1 MAVSDECKLEFQ
13 DLKAKRSFRF
23 ITFKIN
29 EQTQQVVVD
38 RLGQPG
44 DTYDDFTSP
53 CHPGSAATP
62 STTSTS
68 SPTRTARRASGM

>member
-53 CHPGSAATP
+53 CHPASAATP